1 MNLSDYIILLEDR
14 LEEDMRGEYGVDL
27 LRVSKEYLM
36 MYAGDLQQ
44 NPVGMTYCH
53 NGKCSSM
60 YSLATEGTED
70 EQLKLVFDSYILH
83 DEHFSI
89 SPTQSYSRGVSG
101 YRGKSHDLLFSLVKK
116 EGFVCPKDSSE
127 YIDI

>member
-53 NGKCSSM
+53 NGKCSSNRRNGRR
-60 YSLATEGTED
+60 TIKT
-70 EQLKLVFDSYILH
+70 
-83 DEHFSI
+83 
-89 SPTQSYSRGVSG
+89 GVRLI
-101 YRGKSHDLLFSLVKK
+101 YTA
-116 EGFVCPKDSSE
+116 
-127 YIDI
+127 